1 MPGRLPGR
9 CGKGWAAAP
18 SPRGDSSRPLPLP
31 PPSSG
36 SLLPPGPPLQCAGAL
51 GPRPRARSPTES
63 SRAASGARQGSPQPG
78 CALWRE
84 RTQHPEPPAARRGCP
99 LSGPRGWAP
108 GGNRSGGGAPPQPQ
122 LPRPRPGQS
131 PPGPIS
137 CRRALRTRRPAR
149 PWGRCWPSWWA
160 RRWVSVAG
168 GHAPSALGMPPARP
182 GARQVSAWEVVRGA
196 RSLGSRDPGRHG
208 RILELQG
215 ILGAGRSGG
224 HLARRW
230 VCGRRAGGEETRSQL
245 LAEPRRLQCD
255 THSRVRGGGR
265 RRPGTG
271 AGRDKPGGMDTEGRL
286 QVCPGRGNKP
296 RG

>member
-108 GGNRSGGGAPPQPQ
+108 GGNRSGGARPPS
-122 LPRPRPGQS
+122 R
-131 PPGPIS
+131 S
-137 CRRALRTRRPAR
+137 CRARARASRLRAPSPVAALCAPAALRGHGDA
-149 PWGRCWPSWWA
+149 
-160 RRWVSVAG
+160 AG
-168 GHAPSALGMPPARP
+168 PRGG
-182 GARQVSAWEVVRGA
+182 RGA
-196 RSLGSRDPGRHG
+196 G
-208 RILELQG
+208 
-215 ILGAGRSGG
+215 
-224 HLARRW
+224 
-230 VCGRRAGGEETRSQL
+230 
-245 LAEPRRLQCD
+245 
-255 THSRVRGGGR
+255 
-265 RRPGTG
+265 
-271 AGRDKPGGMDTEGRL
+271 
-286 QVCPGRGNKP
+286 
-296 RG
+296 